1 MIIYIYIYILYC
13 TLKLIVKTFARV
25 SFEVDLQSLARLCAV
40 TLRSR
45 GQSFARTF
53 ARYSSHVFTKLV
65 LEEALRLPKQRKGVL
80 DDFMTLETSASQ
92 VPGAHLNLA
101 RFARLFLKLCAE
113 LSAALR
119 GLLLDLVPQK

>member
-1 MIIYIYIYILYC
+1 M
-13 TLKLIVKTFARV
+13 
-25 SFEVDLQSLARLCAV
+25 
-40 TLRSR
+40 
-45 GQSFARTF
+45 
-53 ARYSSHVFTKLV
+53 FTKLV
-65 LEEALRLPKQRKGVL
+65 LEEALRLAKQRKGVL

-113 LSAALR
+113 LCAALR